1 MNDDLKHH
9 GLLPLEIHLSDS
21 GEIILRPRESSRL
34 RHILI
39 TLITDT
45 DRRQKLVHELLV
57 TNQQL
62 RTDIPERD
70 NVLIAY
76 KRKIEQLEEQLDN
89 HERLRKDTA
98 KLKMLEDA
106 IETAERRVK
115 RARGRAN
122 ELQQGH

>member
-1 MNDDLKHH
+1 MD
-9 GLLPLEIHLSDS
+9 IRLSDS
-21 GEIILRPRESSRL
+21 GEIFLGPRESSRL

-39 TLITDT
+39 TLLSDT

-70 NVLIAY
+70 NILVAY
-76 KRKIEQLEEQLDN
+76 KRKIEQLEEQLDS
-89 HERLRKDTA
+89 HERLRKDTI
-98 KLKMLEDA
+98 KLKTLEDA

-115 RARGRAN
+115 RARGKAN
-122 ELQQGH
+122 ELQQGQ